1 MVQQE
6 TGSSVSEPPVQT
18 SQQATFAPGTKAL
31 SRLLRMPSG
40 GSRVGDFSFFVR
52 ARNLWTA
59 HLFCRQRRHWETASF
74 EGRAELCQRLFL
86 WKALASPSL
95 SNQCVGK
102 NISARTGAMERR

>member
-31 SRLLRMPSG
+31 SRLLRMPAG

-59 HLFCRQRRHWETASF
+59 HLLCRPRGVKPSGFFYGRPSRVLLYRISVLERIFRHEPGLWNADEASN
-74 EGRAELCQRLFL
+74 
-86 WKALASPSL
+86 KAT
-95 SNQCVGK
+95 
-102 NISARTGAMERR
+102 I